1 VIGFTRLRRRD
12 DSRRHYLAT
21 SEHTNT
27 LTTAWCRMKG
37 EIWLLPLSDVA
48 LASPSL
54 SMRS

>member
-1 VIGFTRLRRRD
+1 MIGFTRLRRRD